1 MTEQPRSRVFRQVAG
16 REVCFDSEGFL
27 WEADDWSD
35 EIAVALARESGIEIL
50 SDVQWQVIRFL
61 REYYRYHGRAPMNR
75 DLKGG
80 TGLSLVELEQLFPE
94 GIKHGARRL
103 AGLPNPKS
111 CWY

>member
-16 REVCFDSEGFL
+16 RDVCFDAEGFL

-35 EIAVALARESGIEIL
+35 EIAVALARESGIERL
-50 SDVQWQVIRFL
+50 SDTQWKVIRYL
-61 REYYRYHGRAPMNR
+61 REYFAYHGRSPMNK
-75 DLKGG
+75 DLRGG
-80 TGLSLVELEQLFPE
+80 TGMSLVELEQLFSE